1 MSGWKGWMRNADRE
15 ASKGFSQNPITIHSI
30 QSKPGHNSFNSF
42 NLITTQSKM
51 IQFDHNPFIY
61 SFIQN
66 PINPFIHPF
75 IHSSLHPFSH
85 GYIFVHG
92 AERGFFGA
100 VQILQDGGS
109 DVPVIAQH
117 HMSVPVHR
125 QNRHFRPQ
133 LDHRG
138 SLIEP
143 DSQLRL
149 TFSLLSPPCST
160 APRSPPPTRGRSR
173 SSASARSYLAVCTHP
188 YRYVTLCQI
197 RRDPSSLPDTMIGSF
212 GWKRTAVMFSVWPSS
227 VWMHVFV

>member
-1 MSGWKGWMRNADRE
+1 MDGRDGMNEKCRQRGE
-15 ASKGFSQNPITIHSI
+15 QGV
-30 QSKPGHNSFNSF
+30 QSKPDHKSFKTKSQF
-42 NLITTQSKM
+42 IQF
-51 IQFDHNPFIY
+51 IQFDHNSIKDDSIRSQSIHLFIH
-61 SFIQN
+61 SKPDHN
-66 PINPFIHPF
+66 PSIHPF

-92 AERGFFGA
+92 AERGFLGA

-173 SSASARSYLAVCTHP
+173 SSASARSYLTVCTHP